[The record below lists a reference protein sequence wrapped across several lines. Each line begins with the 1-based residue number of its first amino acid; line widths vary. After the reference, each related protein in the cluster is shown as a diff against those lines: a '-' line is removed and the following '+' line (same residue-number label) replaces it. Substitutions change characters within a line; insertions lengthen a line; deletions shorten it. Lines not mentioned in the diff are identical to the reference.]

1 MPTKMKSFRF
11 SEAELNNLQFIA
23 DSFDMDH
30 KDVVSLLLEYAASRL
45 SDFSES
51 DGDYV
56 PDLIKHLAFS
66 RWGYAYLVCLDRLHS

>member
-11 SEAELNNLQFIA
+11 SEADLNNLQYLS

-30 KDVVSLLLEYAASRL
+30 KDVIELLLEYATSVL

-51 DGDYV
+51 DGDFV

-66 RWGYAYLVCLDRLHS
+66 RWGYFYLVELDRLHS